1 VLRRVASRS
10 HSGEKGRGGK
20 RAGASILLE
29 LFDLPLPY
37 SAIL

>member
-1 VLRRVASRS
+1 VLRRMVSRS
-10 HSGEKGRGGK
+10 DSKEKDRGGK
-20 RAGASILLE
+20 RAGTSILLE